1 MKGIWAGIAN
11 KSSFDDEF
19 EDELNKENPNFTTLE
34 TDVNNILAPYLQA
47 HEFLSW
53 TLATMDKTLEKDEP
67 VYPEAGYDD
76 IVLEEYLDGAV
87 IIMNLDQWLSKA
99 DSEIQI
105 DMEFFDPDV
114 EKRRILA
121 FKDYCKEHDLNFR
134 RIFIKSTN
142 EVPNSIT
149 NDGLVTFRKKMNEFI
164 VSNKI
169 KKQFLNIKYELKP
182 IAPLFASFKSYQFV
196 VGYINDACIQ
206 SQFDVYLQTA
216 VGLEKISS
224 SEDRLKAI
232 GKILNFQRNEVN
244 FYLLPSDSLRIL
256 IKDHWHTFPRINI
269 INSNHDLEC

>member
-1 MKGIWAGIAN
+1 MIKPLQSDLQIKVCGQISDMKGIWAGIAN
-11 KSSFDDEF
+11 KGSFDDEF
-19 EDELNKENPNFTTLE
+19 EEELKKENGNFTDLE

-53 TLATMDKTLEKDEP
+53 TLATMDKTVEKDEP

-87 IIMNLDQWLSKA
+87 IIMNLDQWLSQA
-99 DSEIQI
+99 DEEKQI

-134 RIFIKSTN
+134 RIFIKSTK

-149 NDGLVTFRKKMNEFI
+149 NDGLVTFRKKINEFI

-216 VGLEKISS
+216 VGLENIGS

-232 GKILNFQRNEVN
+232 GKILNF
-244 FYLLPSDSLRIL
+244 
-256 IKDHWHTFPRINI
+256 
-269 INSNHDLEC
+269 

>member
-1 MKGIWAGIAN
+1 MKGTWADIAN
-11 KSSFDDEF
+11 NGTFDTKLEA
-19 EDELNKENPNFTTLE
+19 ELDKENESFITLE
-34 TDVNNILAPYLQA
+34 TEVNDKLTLYLQA

-53 TLATMDKTLEKDEP
+53 TIATMNISMEEDRP

-76 IVLEEYLDGAV
+76 IVLEEYLNGAV
-87 IIMNLDQWLSKA
+87 IIMNLDQWLNKTT
-99 DSEIQI
+99 DEEKRV
-105 DMEFFDPDV
+105 DMTLYDPDV

-121 FKDYCKEHDLNFR
+121 FKDYCTEHHLDFR

-149 NDGLVTFRKKMNEFI
+149 NDGLITFRKKVNDDT
-164 VSNKI
+164 VTNKI

-206 SQFDVYLQTA
+206 SQFDLYLQNA
-216 VGLEKISS
+216 VGLEKIGS

-232 GKILNFQRNEVN
+232 GKIQTKHFK
-244 FYLLPSDSLRIL
+244 FYTLSFNRPVIGKSYLRIL
-256 IKDHWHTFPRINI
+256 GLL
-269 INSNHDLEC
+269 SL